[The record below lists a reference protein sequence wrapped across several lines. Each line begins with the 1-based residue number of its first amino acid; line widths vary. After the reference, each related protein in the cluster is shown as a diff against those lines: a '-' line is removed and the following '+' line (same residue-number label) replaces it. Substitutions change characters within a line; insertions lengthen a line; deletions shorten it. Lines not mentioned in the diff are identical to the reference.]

1 MAQDTNQLTVE
12 PQARHL
18 ENSGMVEPQNTMG
31 ITVHAAAAFGDEN
44 CFKKGTVQK
53 KKKKKSAVVGL
64 PNISS
69 PDTVCPD
76 EGTKLTT

>member
-53 KKKKKSAVVGL
+53 KKKKKRSCWSAKHL
-64 PNISS
+64 QS
-69 PDTVCPD
+69 
-76 EGTKLTT
+76 